1 MNFLAHIYLSG
12 DNEPL
17 MLGNFI
23 ADTVKGKQIEK
34 YSSGIQQGI
43 RLHRLIDE
51 FTDKHPV
58 VLQSKERLYA
68 RHHKFAG
75 VIVDILYDH
84 FLAKDFANYS
94 SVLLPEYAR
103 NVYRVVLRN
112 YLILPARSQRII
124 PFLMMQNWL
133 TGYADLV
140 RLQRIFE
147 NMSRRSQFESGMEVA
162 VESLQKNYD
171 LFQQEFDLYFP
182 QLIRF
187 CQEQRTTLFLRDE
200 EKPGDRS

>member
-103 NVYRVVLRN
+103 NIYRVVLRN

-187 CQEQRTTLFLRDE
+187 CEEQQTTLFLRDE
-200 EKPGDRS
+200 EKSGDRS

>member
-94 SVLLPEYAR
+94 SVMLPEYAR

-162 VESLQKNYD
+162 VESLQKNYE

-187 CQEQRTTLFLRDE
+187 CEEQQSTLFLRDE
-200 EKPGDRS
+200 EKSGDRN

>member
-103 NVYRVVLRN
+103 NIYRVVLRN

-187 CQEQRTTLFLRDE
+187 CEEQQTTLFLRDE
-200 EKPGDRS
+200 EKLGDRS